1 MNEFKRY
8 LRAPILEAVL
18 DIRIPLRDDVRLET
32 LARLG
37 AEVGNSYPTRK
48 DRLQFESELTMGAEV
63 AAASTRR
70 SQLGYVFFSIDERQS
85 FQVRKDGF
93 TFSRLAPY
101 TGWEAF
107 SSEARKLWEH
117 YRSVVPVDTI
127 TRLGVRYV
135 NRLDLPLPIGDFKDY
150 LRTVP
155 EVSPDLPQ
163 GLSGYFMQLQIPQE
177 VIGGMLVLNQAMLPP
192 SAPNV
197 ASVLLDIDLF
207 RNVDV
212 PSEDEAIW
220 EFFKQLR
227 ACKNHIFEACITE
240 KAKELIN

>member
-18 DIRIPLRDDVRLET
+18 DIRVALQDDVSLET
-32 LARLG
+32 LARVG

-48 DRLQFESELTMGAEV
+48 DRLQFESELTMSAEV
-63 AAASTRR
+63 ASASTRR
-70 SQLGYVFFSIDERQS
+70 SQSGYIFFSIDERQS
-85 FQVRKDGF
+85 FQARKDGF

-117 YRSVVPVDTI
+117 YRLLVPVNTI
-127 TRLGVRYV
+127 TRLGVRYI
-135 NRLDLPLPIGDFKDY
+135 NRLDLPLPLGDFKEY

-163 GLSGYFMQLQIPQE
+163 GLRGYFMQL
-177 VIGGMLVLNQAMLPP
+177 
-192 SAPNV
+192 
-197 ASVLLDIDLF
+197 
-207 RNVDV
+207 
-212 PSEDEAIW
+212 
-220 EFFKQLR
+220 
-227 ACKNHIFEACITE
+227 
-240 KAKELIN
+240 